1 MKRFCLLILLFVVLA
16 SPGLKAQSVKVDYDV
31 KTDFKKFKTYAF
43 LAPGDSVLNR
53 YRKDKLYG
61 GTIVYAVN
69 LEMKSRGLVM
79 DTLKP
84 DAIIMFYT
92 SVHEITTYSESATV
106 SVGVGIGVPGYYH
119 GYPGYHSAYYMG
131 ASVPVAGGEITA
143 TQEGEG
149 ALKYVMFDTHT
160 GKLAWSGMLE
170 KTFELTED
178 VEKIV
183 LDATVKIFKKFPIKK
198 VH

>member
-1 MKRFCLLILLFVVLA
+1 MIKKITLLLA
-16 SPGLKAQSVKVDYDV
+16 TVGISISFLQAQSVVSDQNTS
-31 KTDFKKFKTYAF
+31 TDFKKFKTYAF

-61 GTIVYAVN
+61 GTIVYAVTKE
-69 LEMKSRGLVM
+69 LKSRGLVM

-84 DAIIMFYT
+84 DAIFMFYT

-106 SVGVGIGVPGYYH
+106 SVGVGIGVPGYYY
-119 GYPGYHSAYYMG
+119 GYPGYGSGYYVG

-143 TQEGEG
+143 TLEGEG

-160 GKLAWSGMLE
+160 GKLA
-170 KTFELTED
+170 
-178 VEKIV
+178 
-183 LDATVKIFKKFPIKK
+183 
-198 VH
+198 

>member
-1 MKRFCLLILLFVVLA
+1 M
-16 SPGLKAQSVKVDYDV
+16 AQPVKVDYDT

-61 GTIVYAVN
+61 GTIVYAAN
-69 LEMKSRGLVM
+69 HELKSRGLAM

-84 DAIIMFYT
+84 DAVFMFYT
-92 SVHEITTYSESATV
+92 TVEEITTYSQSATL
-106 SVGVGIGVPGYYH
+106 SVGVGIHGYYPGYYV
-119 GYPGYHSAYYMG
+119 G
-131 ASVPVAGGEITA
+131 ASVPVAGGKITA
-143 TQEGEG
+143 NVEEDG

-183 LDATVKIFKKFPIKK
+183 LDATVKIFKKFPLKK
-198 VH
+198 VN